1 MPELTKLKKH
11 NTIPFIKGTEW
22 LRIGKSTI
30 FNLSLNANVVT
41 NDYIEDESPTDE
53 ITYYKPTLPL
63 ELAVNK
69 GDPAFDLIYQ
79 MFIDTPTGTK
89 AKKEV
94 LIVFAGEIS
103 GGVAPDPQF
112 KAWYDPTAT
121 VVLKD
126 FDSVA
131 EKITFDINFSGARTT
146 VTTSVKD
153 GKPSYSAEAVALSTR
168 EVKVSTIP
176 GDSEDSTGT
185 KKATK

>member
-1 MPELTKLKKH
+1 
-11 NTIPFIKGTEW
+11 
-22 LRIGKSTI
+22 
-30 FNLSLNANVVT
+30 
-41 NDYIEDESPTDE
+41 
-53 ITYYKPTLPL
+53 
-63 ELAVNK
+63 
-69 GDPAFDLIYQ
+69 

-103 GGVAPDPQF
+103 GSGDPQF

-153 GKPSYSAEAVALSTR
+153 GKPSYGAEAVALSDR
-168 EVKVSTIP
+168 EVKISNIP